1 MFVAFQI
8 VKNKMY
14 DTIKTM
20 WKKRCFL
27 LLMIILEALLCIV
40 ITTPY
45 VIRIGVVVC
54 LISAFVLNFPNVA
67 PSIHSRPIWL
77 SDLETDTTASIHLD
91 VYANEIR
98 IRFFN
103 YFFILVNVS
112 FATLLS
118 IFSIYASGLF
128 SSRFENT
135 NIVEI
140 AGVVGGV
147 LSLWSRAQQLAGRML
162 LYLCYHMR
170 KRKLEQHLVTVTSTS
185 LQNMVMPFQLERHRE
200 MDQSYNASRDF
211 LGV

>member
-1 MFVAFQI
+1 
-8 VKNKMY
+8 
-14 DTIKTM
+14 M

-27 LLMIILEALLCIV
+27 FFMLMVAPLLCTV
-40 ITTPY
+40 IKTPY

-77 SDLETDTTASIHLD
+77 SDLDTDTTASIHLD
-91 VYANEIR
+91 ADANEIR

-118 IFSIYASGLF
+118 IFSIYASGLY

-140 AGVVGGV
+140 AGVIGGV
-147 LSLWSRAQQLAGRML
+147 LSLCSRAQQLAGRIL

-170 KRKLEQHLVTVTSTS
+170 RRKLEQHLVTVTSTS
-185 LQNMVMPFQLERHRE
+185 LHNMVMPFQLERHRE
-200 MDQSYNASRDF
+200 MDESYNTSRNF